1 MTEEDRMVESRR
13 NADMSAEGQLG
24 IFLDTYLYQ
33 PLFQTGRFSSIQRI
47 GDIEEQMAG
56 VDVRFTGKDG
66 AVYCVDEKAQLYY
79 LNRALPTFAFE
90 VQYLGEGGVSCGWLC
105 SGRLKTDLYL
115 LIWPFA
121 VQDSPDKIRWDQFTK
136 ADCLLVERRKVL
148 ALLGREG
155 LSLERM
161 AWDAAQIRREGC
173 AGRVSIKGVKGIYY
187 YASDPKRYREAPIN
201 VIIAKKRLFEIAR
214 RQYIV
219 TKEGVEVR

>member
-24 IFLDTYLYQ
+24 IFLDAYLY
-33 PLFQTGRFSSIQRI
+33 PSLFQTGRFSSIQRI
-47 GDIEEQMAG
+47 GDVEEQMAG

-161 AWDAAQIRREGC
+161 AWDAAQIRREG
-173 AGRVSIKGVKGIYY
+173 RVGKVPIKGVKGIYY
-187 YASDPKRYREAPIN
+187 YASDRKKYREAPIN
-201 VIIAKKRLFEIAR
+201 VIIARGRLDKIAQR
-214 RQYIV
+214 RYIV